1 MRFSVIA
8 APHRQDQNIQ
18 NFSNDEKDVQNGKPK
33 MPLAN
38 LQINPETLLGYNLNR
53 KERPEDVDMSNRTS
67 SSVDEFD
74 VPMA

>member
-1 MRFSVIA
+1 
-8 APHRQDQNIQ
+8 
-18 NFSNDEKDVQNGKPK
+18 VQNGKPK

-53 KERPEDVDMSNRTS
+53 KERPEDVEMSNRTS